1 MNKNKIELIFFHIFK
16 CGGTTFNW
24 LLQENFPDKVIYAES
39 APNTKNK
46 YLLKEILNK
55 NLLKLM
61 QKKEIKAISS
71 HNMSASCLDIGE
83 IAFSILRHPK
93 KRNWSAYNFQN
104 TTTNN
109 ISYEDYLIKNSNFQF
124 KVLTK
129 GKKGD
134 KKKMVQEL
142 INNFKFGILERF
154 DESMIFLEWICE
166 KRGLNLDLSYPN
178 NLNSQIYGKKITI
191 DKHDEINQ
199 KMIDFYKLD
208 FFLYAEANKKLDD
221 ELKNIP
227 NLENKL
233 SEFKLRCNNLKKIKY
248 KGKRTKYGQGPESF
262 HFMI

>member
-1 MNKNKIELIFFHIFK
+1 MNKHKIELIFFHIYK

-39 APNTKNK
+39 PINAKNK
-46 YLLKEILNK
+46 YLSKEILNK
-55 NLLKLM
+55 NLYKLM
-61 QKKEIKAISS
+61 QRKEIKAISS
-71 HNMSASCLDIGE
+71 HNMSASCLDLGE

-93 KRNWSAYNFQN
+93 QRNWSAYNFQN
-104 TTTNN
+104 TTSNN

-134 KKKMVQEL
+134 KKKMVMDL
-142 INNFKFGILERF
+142 LDNFKFGILERF
-154 DESMIFLEWICE
+154 DESMLFLEWICR
-166 KRGLNLDLSYPN
+166 KRGLNLDLSYSN
-178 NLNSQIYGKKITI
+178 NLNSQIYGKKLTI
-191 DKHDEINQ
+191 DKDEEINK

-208 FFLYAEANKKLDD
+208 LILYAEANKKLDY

-233 SEFKLRCNNLKKIKY
+233 SEFKFRCEKLRKIKY
-248 KGKRTKYGQGPESF
+248 KGKRDKYGQGPESF
-262 HFMI
+262 HFMT